1 MAGVVILALALLALD
16 ANQRAEQGGDG
27 EIARRG
33 KKLLVGY
40 GLRPI
45 SKSSPILTRLR
56 AEASS
61 GERKHPNLR
70 RAKARNPDTSTEPVS
85 GFRVRPISAF
95 RRVFDTLWAVP
106 E

>member
-1 MAGVVILALALLALD
+1 MAGVVFLALALLALD

-45 SKSSPILTRLR
+45 SKSSPVLTRLR
-56 AEASS
+56 AEATNLL
-61 GERKHPNLR
+61 RHLKALR
-70 RAKARNPDTSTEPVS
+70 RGE
-85 GFRVRPISAF
+85 GQGIQ
-95 RRVFDTLWAVP
+95 
-106 E
+106 